1 MLETRRKTLARKQA
15 IVDGIREK
23 LLSSQA
29 ALLVDFCGLT
39 AEEMVVLRRRLKGAQ
54 SELKVV
60 KNTLAS
66 RASEGTSLSQASDL
80 FKGPTALVFGY
91 QDPVETAKVLVKF
104 ALEADALKLK
114 GGMVE
119 GKIFGPE
126 GVEELSRLPT
136 RDILLSILLVT
147 LNSPVSG
154 LVNVLAA
161 NLRGLLNVLNSIAEK
176 KEKEA

>member
-1 MLETRRKTLARKQA
+1 VETRRKTLARKKA
-15 IVDGIREK
+15 VVDGIREK

-39 AEEMVVLRRRLKGAQ
+39 AEEMVVLRRKLKGAQ

-60 KNTLAS
+60 KNTLAL
-66 RASEGTSLSQASDL
+66 RASEGTSLSQASDF

-104 ALEADALKLK
+104 AREAEALKLK
-114 GGMVE
+114 GGIVE
-119 GKIFGPE
+119 GKLFGPE
-126 GVEELSRLPT
+126 GVEELSRLPS
-136 RDILLSILLVT
+136 REILLATLLAT

-161 NLRGLLNVLNSIAEK
+161 NLRGLLNVLNGIAEK